1 MGFPYRLNTR
11 DSVVR
16 LFERKYPASS
26 GQRSL
31 AAGQCP
37 LCGVERTLSDCLATS
52 QFDPKPTSASAL
64 ISSRYRP
71 GDFMSAVGLEVAQL

>member
-1 MGFPYRLNTR
+1 L
-11 DSVVR
+11 
-16 LFERKYPASS
+16 L
-26 GQRSL
+26 
-31 AAGQCP
+31 
-37 LCGVERTLSDCLATS
+37 TLSSS